1 VRLNWGHPRKTE
13 TVVNRNNDIN
23 NKEQRIM
30 ENNKMTELELKIDK
44 WLENEQFV
52 AFANEQMNNVLLNKR
67 HPIDPIF
74 EEMDEGFDEE
84 DEYVV
89 PMVEYLSSRLHKAKL
104 CKNRRKR
111 EKELWWVWYEIAMQ
125 GIYIKVFNCYYENL
139 VEELRLE
146 IMPMLHREYMQ
157 LQKKSKK

>member
-1 VRLNWGHPRKTE
+1 
-13 TVVNRNNDIN
+13 
-23 NKEQRIM
+23 M
-30 ENNKMTELELKIDK
+30 ENNKMTELELKIEK

-52 AFANEQMNNVLLNKR
+52 AFANERMNNVLLNKR
-67 HPIDPIF
+67 HPIDPMF
-74 EEMDEGFDEE
+74 EEMDKGFDEE

-125 GIYIKVFNCYYENL
+125 GINIKDAMQGIYIKVFNCYYENL

-146 IMPMLHREYMQ
+146 IMPMLYREYMQ

>member
-1 VRLNWGHPRKTE
+1 
-13 TVVNRNNDIN
+13 
-23 NKEQRIM
+23 M
-30 ENNKMTELELKIDK
+30 ENNKMTELELKIEA
-44 WLENEQFV
+44 WLEDEQFV
-52 AFANEQMNNVLLNKR
+52 KFAEARMNHEIKNVP
-67 HPIDPIF
+67 HSVDPWF
-74 EEMDEGFDEE
+74 DEMEEGFENDE
-84 DEYVV
+84 EYVV

-146 IMPMLHREYMQ
+146 IMPMLYREYMQ

>member
-1 VRLNWGHPRKTE
+1 
-13 TVVNRNNDIN
+13 
-23 NKEQRIM
+23 M

-52 AFANEQMNNVLLNKR
+52 AFANKRMNNVLLNKR
-67 HPIDPIF
+67 HPIDPMF

-125 GIYIKVFNCYYENL
+125 TYFIELLDEYYGAL

-146 IMPMLHREYMQ
+146 IMPMIHREYVK
-157 LQKKSKK
+157 LQKRKK

>member
-1 VRLNWGHPRKTE
+1 ME
-13 TVVNRNNDIN
+13 
-23 NKEQRIM
+23 KE
-30 ENNKMTELELKIDK
+30 KMTELELKIEK

-52 AFANEQMNNVLLNKR
+52 AFANKRMNNVLLNKR
-67 HPIDPIF
+67 HPIDPMF

-125 GIYIKVFNCYYENL
+125 TYFIELLDEYYGAL

-146 IMPMLHREYMQ
+146 IMPMIHREYVK
-157 LQKKSKK
+157 LQRRKK

>member
-1 VRLNWGHPRKTE
+1 
-13 TVVNRNNDIN
+13 
-23 NKEQRIM
+23 
-30 ENNKMTELELKIDK
+30 MTELELKIEK

-52 AFANEQMNNVLLNKR
+52 TFANERMNNVLLNKR
-67 HPIDPIF
+67 HPIDPMF

-111 EKELWWVWYEIAMQ
+111 EKELWWVWYMLAMQ
-125 GIYIKVFNCYYENL
+125 TYFIELLDEYYGAL

-146 IMPMLHREYMQ
+146 IMPMIHREYVK
-157 LQKKSKK
+157 LQKRKK

>member
-1 VRLNWGHPRKTE
+1 
-13 TVVNRNNDIN
+13 
-23 NKEQRIM
+23 M
-30 ENNKMTELELKIDK
+30 ENNKMTKLELKIEA
-44 WLENEQFV
+44 WLKDEQFV
-52 AFANEQMNNVLLNKR
+52 KFAEARMNHEIKNVP
-67 HPIDPIF
+67 HSVDPWF
-74 EEMDEGFDEE
+74 DEMEEGFEND

-89 PMVEYLSSRLHKAKL
+89 PMVEYLSCRLHMAKL
-104 CKNRRKR
+104 CTNRRKR

-146 IMPMLHREYMQ
+146 IMPMLYREYMQ

>member
-1 VRLNWGHPRKTE
+1 ME
-13 TVVNRNNDIN
+13 
-23 NKEQRIM
+23 KE
-30 ENNKMTELELKIDK
+30 KMTELEQKIDK

-52 AFANEQMNNVLLNKR
+52 AFANERMNNVLLNKR
-67 HPIDPIF
+67 HPIDPMF

-111 EKELWWVWYEIAMQ
+111 EKELWWVWYMLAMQ
-125 GIYIKVFNCYYENL
+125 TYFIELLDEYYGAL

-146 IMPMLHREYMQ
+146 IMPMIHREYVK
-157 LQKKSKK
+157 LQRRKK

>member
-1 VRLNWGHPRKTE
+1 
-13 TVVNRNNDIN
+13 
-23 NKEQRIM
+23 M
-30 ENNKMTELELKIDK
+30 EKNKMTELELKIDK

-52 AFANEQMNNVLLNKR
+52 AFANKRMNNVLLNKR
-67 HPIDPIF
+67 HPIDPMF

-125 GIYIKVFNCYYENL
+125 TYFIELLDEYYGAL

-146 IMPMLHREYMQ
+146 IMPMIHREYVK
-157 LQKKSKK
+157 LQKRKK

>member
-1 VRLNWGHPRKTE
+1 ME
-13 TVVNRNNDIN
+13 
-23 NKEQRIM
+23 KE
-30 ENNKMTELELKIDK
+30 KMTELELKIEK

-52 AFANEQMNNVLLNKR
+52 AFANKRMNNVLLNKR
-67 HPIDPIF
+67 HPIDPMF

-125 GIYIKVFNCYYENL
+125 TYFIELLDEYYGTL

-146 IMPMLHREYMQ
+146 IMPMIHREYVK
-157 LQKKSKK
+157 LQRRKK

>member
-1 VRLNWGHPRKTE
+1 
-13 TVVNRNNDIN
+13 
-23 NKEQRIM
+23 M
-30 ENNKMTELELKIDK
+30 ENNKMTELELKIEK
-44 WLENEQFV
+44 WLEKEQFV
-52 AFANEQMNNVLLNKR
+52 AFANKRMNNVLLNKR
-67 HPIDPIF
+67 HPIDPMF

-146 IMPMLHREYMQ
+146 IMPMLYREYMQ
-157 LQKKSKK
+157 LQKKCKK

>member
-1 VRLNWGHPRKTE
+1 
-13 TVVNRNNDIN
+13 
-23 NKEQRIM
+23 M
-30 ENNKMTELELKIDK
+30 EKNKMTELELKIEK

-52 AFANEQMNNVLLNKR
+52 AFANKRMNNVLLNKR
-67 HPIDPIF
+67 HPIDPMF

-125 GIYIKVFNCYYENL
+125 TYFIELLDEYYGAL

-146 IMPMLHREYMQ
+146 IMPMLYKEYMQ